1 MEENAILALPDLYGY
16 RIFNSGETT
25 IKMYNTL
32 KGDVII
38 RKKIAVTL
46 QPLIS
51 FKEDLERLFYL
62 ADAMDHRNM
71 VLVEISNDKKKNFEF
86 YVKGFT
92 HTIENVS
99 TQLERK
105 VLLTGPGNIQLF
117 AVPLN
122 LKSDKIKEL
131 ILYTEAQD
139 VHHLSA
145 NTTPGQFIII
155 SPYNKGKQ
163 LLPRFIN
170 TDPDYIPI
178 DKYERVKNYGE
189 ALLHNDFNSDTW
201 NELKIYYNICLQ
213 YKIPF
218 STFDQLRAV
227 GLSSEL
233 AARAFFF
240 FGINQYETDEYIQR
254 HVPILEQDLGFSFHW
269 ISKTEWEKSI
279 YSTANWFH
287 INIPIL
293 LELMQKYFQEIKM
306 IQLYKFISA
315 SIIENNQRI
324 DNSMILNERALLG
337 ERVLKELPKTNLP
350 NISGTN
356 YGINFETHYKVK
368 LLLYA
373 PIAVAESIKNIGN
386 SSIWSTDNNLRRN
399 IQYAQYIAPNLY
411 INVLYHALL
420 R

>member
-1 MEENAILALPDLYGY
+1 
-16 RIFNSGETT
+16 
-25 IKMYNTL
+25 
-32 KGDVII
+32 
-38 RKKIAVTL
+38 
-46 QPLIS
+46 
-51 FKEDLERLFYL
+51 
-62 ADAMDHRNM
+62 MDHKNM
-71 VLVEISNDKKKNFEF
+71 VLVEISNDKKKNFKF

-92 HTIENVS
+92 HSIDNVS
-99 TQLERK
+99 SQLERK

-131 ILYTEAQD
+131 ILYTDDQD
-139 VHHLSA
+139 MHHLSA

-155 SPYNKGKQ
+155 STYNEGKQ
-163 LLPRFIN
+163 LQPRFIN
-170 TDPDYIPI
+170 TDPDYIPT
-178 DKYERVKNYGE
+178 DKNERLKKYVE
-189 ALLHNDFNSDTW
+189 DLLHNDFNSDTW
-201 NELKIYYNICLQ
+201 NELKIYYNICLR

-233 AARAFFF
+233 SARAFFF
-240 FGINQYETDEYIQR
+240 FGINQYETDEYIQWQ
-254 HVPILEQDLGFSFHW
+254 VPILEQDLGFSFHW
-269 ISKTEWEKSI
+269 ISKSDWNEAII
-279 YSTANWFH
+279 YVENWSCL
-287 INIPIL
+287 NIQIL
-293 LELMQKYFQEIKM
+293 LVLMHKYFQEIKM
-306 IQLYKFISA
+306 IQLYRFISA
-315 SIIENNQRI
+315 SVIDNNQRI

-337 ERVLKELPKTNLP
+337 ERVLEELPRTNLP
-350 NISGTN
+350 NISETN

-373 PIAVAESIKNIGN
+373 PIAVAESIKNMGN